1 MRSYRAG
8 GMAARPIGVVMEGF
22 KEFLG
27 KTLDAAIEEA
37 CSYYNA
43 NREKLEIEIVQDAK
57 TGIFGIVG
65 ARKAMIRAR
74 RAALREVVEN
84 ALGRGSRP
92 APVETDAPSGRQDGE
107 TPAMPAEEAA
117 REARPE
123 KSAAAREGSAPR
135 RARGRTEERPQR
147 EADSREQRRADER
160 GQKASRKALP
170 ARDESQLPARK
181 GQTIPATLQ
190 SRPQAD
196 DTTAEPAPESTGMR
210 PGPSDAPSRSERPR
224 NAERPAAREAQREC
238 RRSPADDDMDEADE
252 SLPRRALE
260 ELDQAHLRELA
271 RDCVSRLIRP
281 MLSQPAETPEVD
293 IVDGRVRVAVDCGEG
308 SGLLIGREG
317 QTLAALQYLASR
329 IVSRG
334 MDAAVRVQLDAGRY
348 RQRQEEKL
356 RDMALALAAKVR
368 QTGRSY
374 STRPLSSYHRRI
386 IHLCLQDMDDV
397 LTRSTGDGPLKRV
410 VILRRRP
417 EKGERQPQGEREA
430 RRRSRPETGETACP
444 PPVTLCETDGAGD
457 AAPAAE
463 AVMTAAEA
471 TTQTPETTL
480 APPMNDERTR
490 DEA

>member
-1 MRSYRAG
+1 
-8 GMAARPIGVVMEGF
+8 MEGF

-43 NREKLEIEIVQDAK
+43 SREKLEIEIVQDAK

-65 ARKAMIRAR
+65 ARKAKVRAR
-74 RAALREVVEN
+74 RAALREVVES

-92 APVETDAPSGRQDGE
+92 SAAEAEASDGAKRDDAP
-107 TPAMPAEEAA
+107 PAPAAESAPAA
-117 REARPE
+117 QEARPE
-123 KSAAAREGSAPR
+123 KSAR
-135 RARGRTEERPQR
+135 RSRGRTEERKDGDAK
-147 EADSREQRRADER
+147 EGRRTEER
-160 GQKASRKALP
+160 AQKSSRKAIT
-170 ARDESQLPARK
+170 AREESLLPARK
-181 GQTIPATLQ
+181 GQTMPAVVED
-190 SRPQAD
+190 RPQAEAA
-196 DTTAEPAPESTGMR
+196 AEAGAGDEGGRTRNGSPEGAPRHER
-210 PGPSDAPSRSERPR
+210 SRNGERVSC
-224 NAERPAAREAQREC
+224 REAQRES
-238 RRSPADDDMDEADE
+238 RRASADDDMDEADD

-260 ELDQAHLRELA
+260 ELDQPRLKELS

-281 MLSQPAETPEVD
+281 MLSQPVDEPEVE
-293 IVDGRVRVAVDCGEG
+293 IVDGRVRVAVDCGED

-386 IHLCLQDMDDV
+386 IHLCLQEMEDIF
-397 LTRSTGDGPLKRV
+397 TRSTGDGPLKRV

-417 EKGERQPQGEREA
+417 EKAERQPQEERNNRRRPKANSDLEGRPSFPEAAGPETPTDAGCPVAVVENTVREA
-430 RRRSRPETGETACP
+430 VRDTAGQSMESP
-444 PPVTLCETDGAGD
+444 ATDSVDD
-457 AAPAAE
+457 ARA
-463 AVMTAAEA
+463 
-471 TTQTPETTL
+471 
-480 APPMNDERTR
+480 R